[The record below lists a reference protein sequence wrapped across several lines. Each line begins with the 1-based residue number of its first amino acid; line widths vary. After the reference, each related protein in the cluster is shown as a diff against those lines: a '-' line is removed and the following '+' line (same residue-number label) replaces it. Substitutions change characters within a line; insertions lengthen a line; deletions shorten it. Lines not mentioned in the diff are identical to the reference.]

1 MKVKIATSLIGLV
14 VLAGGA
20 LIVKNKVSNKPQFKV
35 SEK

>member
-20 LIVKNKVSNKPQFKV
+20 LLVKNKVGNKPQLKA